1 MNLKTSRSPSPTI
14 PTQHIS
20 ALLFLRLKHKPLLF
34 RRKNVPNKGTSS
46 TSTTSDPPTKEEPS
60 PTRHRSQHSGAFANP
75 RTLQSLVLISSPPT
89 LITPTTT
96 MIMLISYKLV
106 FIITLLGYQ
115 KSVSFFVVTTR
126 LIGFLSIQFALLL
139 I

>member
-1 MNLKTSRSPSPTI
+1 MNLKTSRSPSPII

-20 ALLFLRLKHKPLLF
+20 ALLFLRLKYKPLLF
-34 RRKNVPNKGTSS
+34 RQKKVPNNGTSS
-46 TSTTSDPPTKEEPS
+46 TSTTSDPPTEEEPS
-60 PTRHRSQHSGAFANP
+60 PTRHRPQHSGAFANP
-75 RTLQSLVLISSPPT
+75 RNLQSLVLISSPPT

-115 KSVSFFVVTTR
+115 KFVNFFVVTTR

>member
-1 MNLKTSRSPSPTI
+1 MTSLQCVEAFSPT
-14 PTQHIS
+14 TMCFGGEQNREKYGSQSEQYLHS
-20 ALLFLRLKHKPLLF
+20 WGGVVTL
-34 RRKNVPNKGTSS
+34 
-46 TSTTSDPPTKEEPS
+46 DPPTKEEPS
-60 PTRHRSQHSGAFANP
+60 TTRHRTQHSGAFANLGTP
-75 RTLQSLVLISSPPT
+75 QSLVLISSPTT

-106 FIITLLGYQ
+106 FIITLIGYQ

-126 LIGFLSIQFALLL
+126 LISFLSIQFSLLL